1 MLVERIAYLIIG
13 AATAVTLMTL
23 WPVEDNVNV
32 GAKLETSSQ
41 LDAMSLH
48 QHPLR
53 EVAENLPTP
62 AVNHL
67 MFPDVMGGYNVQIM
81 TRNFTFTPAKINQ
94 AVEQNSG
101 HAHIYVNGVK
111 YARVY
116 SNWFHLPSSALTLG
130 DNLIKVTLNGND
142 HSEWAKDGE
151 AISSTVTLV
160 RKQ

>member
-1 MLVERIAYLIIG
+1 MLVEKIAYLIIG
-13 AATAVTLMTL
+13 AATAVTLMTVL
-23 WPVEDNVNV
+23 PVEDSTNVRV
-32 GAKLETSSQ
+32 KGEVSSQ

-62 AVNHL
+62 TVNHL

-94 AVEQNSG
+94 AVEQNAG

-116 SNWFHLPSSALTLG
+116 GKWFHLPSSALTLG

-151 AISSTVTLV
+151 AISSTVIMV